1 MISTIFF
8 DIGNVLV
15 GFDHNRI
22 WQRLADFSPY
32 SPQDIQQ
39 RIQETRL
46 MPLHETG
53 KLSPQQLFHAL
64 QQLLQLGAAL
74 SYQQFSLLWA
84 DIFWENPPIIDLAEQ
99 LRGRYTTGLLSNTGE
114 IHWNWLVSRFAIF
127 RQIDLR
133 ILSFQVGCMKPDPQI
148 FHAALRQAQAQP
160 EECAY
165 FDDLQAN
172 IEASQKIGVH
182 GILMQ
187 SPEQVR
193 EECRALRIV
202 L

>member
-15 GFDHNRI
+15 GFDHHRI

-32 SPQDIQQ
+32 SPQEIQQ

-53 KLSPQQLFHAL
+53 KLSPQQLFHAF
-64 QQLLQLGAAL
+64 QQQIRLDTAL
-74 SYQQFSLLWA
+74 SYQRFSLLWA
-84 DIFWENPPIIDLAEQ
+84 DIFWENLPMIDLAQ
-99 LRGRYTTGLLSNTGE
+99 KLRAHYMVGLLSNTGE

-148 FHAALRQAQAQP
+148 FQEAIRQAHVQP
-160 EECAY
+160 EQCAY
-165 FDDLQAN
+165 LDDIQAY
-172 IEASQKIGVH
+172 IETSRKLGMY
-182 GILMQ
+182 GIHVQ

-193 EECRALRIV
+193 EECRTLQIAI
-202 L
+202 

>member
-32 SPQDIQQ
+32 SPQEIQQ
-39 RIQETRL
+39 LIQKTRL

-53 KLSPQQLFHAL
+53 KLSPQQLFHAF
-64 QQLLQLGAAL
+64 QQHVQLDAAL
-74 SYQQFSLLWA
+74 SYQRFSLLWA
-84 DIFWENPPIIDLAEQ
+84 DIFWENPPMIELAEQ
-99 LRGRYTTGLLSNTGE
+99 LRARYTLGLLSNTGE

-127 RQIDLR
+127 RRIDLR

-148 FHAALRQAQAQP
+148 FHEAIRQAHVQP
-160 EECAY
+160 EQCAY
-165 FDDLQAN
+165 LDDIPTY
-172 IEASQKIGVH
+172 IEASRKIGMH
-182 GILMQ
+182 GIHVQ

-193 EECRALRIV
+193 EECRALRIA